1 MSGLIVLMMARALVG
16 TNFLASEIRL
26 SLINIQIFISSV
38 EGHYN
43 ASMTFNIQRETHNLF
58 DKLMAISANKDMN
71 CGQLHDD
78 QGIDVCSCRKSI
90 RVAKKIAQN
99 CTISGPAL
107 LDN

>member
-43 ASMTFNIQRETHNLF
+43 ASMTFNIQCQRN
-58 DKLMAISANKDMN
+58 
-71 CGQLHDD
+71 
-78 QGIDVCSCRKSI
+78 
-90 RVAKKIAQN
+90 AQFVR
-99 CTISGPAL
+99 
-107 LDN
+107 